1 MRKSIVILALL
12 LSSITYKSYSQSIS
26 APLLKEIN
34 QALAEGLEA
43 KKLLIE
49 KDDQIAIQMDLLQE
63 HYEKNRQLTQQVA
76 LLKENGGVYQ
86 AQAASAMEQVQQ
98 CNADKEKAER
108 DVERLKKGR
117 RTWRLIA
124 GIETVVLV
132 GIAYIII
139 K

>member
-12 LSSITYKSYSQSIS
+12 LSSITYKSYSQNIS

-43 KKLLIE
+43 KRLLIE

-86 AQAASAMEQVQQ
+86 AQANAAMEQVQQ

-108 DVERLKKGR
+108 DANRLRKAR
-117 RTWRLIA
+117 NRYAWIA
-124 GIETVVLV
+124 GIETVVLAAIV
-132 GIAYIII
+132 YLSIR
-139 K
+139 